1 MIETLIPVPG
11 RLKPIQSGV
20 QLAYASDIY
29 DDVHEKKLSQTLLS
43 INGVIPIIPAY
54 EYRSGLYRP
63 IINGKLADEYDP
75 ASPDFEESEING
87 NSVNYYNTV
96 FVVPAININGNPD
109 WNNLTYYIYNDGW
122 REKTSFER
130 GKIYINIDTYKLYTG
145 DTQNQLVQ
153 NCVTAE
159 DLQYDFNQLYSY
171 CENLD
176 SRLQALEEDEI
187 SSISWSGG
195 SINPSTVSV
204 GGTATLTKGTVVATY
219 TSGRT
224 EDVTDRAE
232 FVTNGDGYIDGTT
245 YHPRSTAGP
254 EDIFPRYGGKS
265 ATNPIMVIVIEQTY
279 TISLTVIHGTKSP
292 DSNLVVNAG
301 GSGGWT
307 IEPEDGYQLPIGVV
321 GAELIG
327 NIVNVTNVQA
337 DNTYIAECQPV
348 ESHLA
353 VQFGHGTSYNDAEW
367 VTVGQLTD
375 NLSVRN
381 ISNTYGEYLFIKYD
395 KRDTVNNLWIDSD
408 IPSSIDLDEPIVDGD
423 YKYRR
428 SEIRGASLAPIDYI
442 INKV

>member
-20 QLAYASDIY
+20 QLTYVSDIY
-29 DDVHEKKLSQTLLS
+29 DDVHEKKLSQTLSS
-43 INGVIPIIPAY
+43 INGVVPIIPAY
-54 EYRSGLYRP
+54 EYRSSLYRP
-63 IINGKLADEYDP
+63 IINGKLVDEYDP

-87 NSVNYYNTV
+87 NSANYYNTV
-96 FVVPAININGNPD
+96 FVVPAININDNPD

-145 DTQNQLVQ
+145 DTQDQLVQ

-204 GGTATLTKGTVVATY
+204 SGTATLTKGTVVATY

-224 EDVTDRAE
+224 EDVTNTAE
-232 FVTNGDGYIDGTT
+232 FVATRGTITNNIY
-245 YHPRSTAGP
+245 TAPATIGNAM
-254 EDIFPRYGGKS
+254 IFPKYGGKS
-265 ATNPIMVIVIEQTY
+265 AGNPLTVTVVERTYLPVYVGAGADYASAVLVNTGKPLTNNMGVTIRTNP
-279 TISLTVIHGTKSP
+279 
-292 DSNLVVNAG
+292 
-301 GSGGWT
+301 
-307 IEPEDGYQLPIGVV
+307 
-321 GAELIG
+321 
-327 NIVNVTNVQA
+327 
-337 DNTYIAECQPV
+337 
-348 ESHLA
+348 
-353 VQFGHGTSYNDAEW
+353 ND
-367 VTVGQLTD
+367 
-375 NLSVRN
+375 
-381 ISNTYGEYLFIKYD
+381 YLFIKVD
-395 KRDTVNNLWIDSD
+395 KRDTVNNLYLNNGFGEQSSYP
-408 IPSSIDLDEPIVDGD
+408 IPLEDAVIDGD
-423 YKYRR
+423 YKYYR
-428 SEIRGASLAPIDYI
+428 SEKRYNAGRVNYI

>member
-20 QLAYASDIY
+20 QLAYVSDIY

-43 INGVIPIIPAY
+43 INDVIPIIPAY
-54 EYRSGLYRP
+54 EYRGGLYRP

-96 FVVPAININGNPD
+96 FMVPAININGNPD

-159 DLQYDFNQLYSY
+159 DLQYNFNQLYSY

-204 GGTATLTKGTVVATY
+204 GGTATLTKGTVIATY

-224 EDVTDRAE
+224 EDVTNTAE
-232 FVTNGDGYIDGTT
+232 FVATRGTIINNT
-245 YHPRSTAGP
+245 YTAPATIGNAM
-254 EDIFPRYGGKS
+254 IFPKYGGKS
-265 ATNPIMVIVIEQTY
+265 AGNPLIVTVIEQTY
-279 TISLTVIHGTKSP
+279 TVSLTVIHGTKTP
-292 DSNLVVNAG
+292 DSDFTVSAGGNAG
-301 GSGGWT
+301 WA
-307 IEPEDGYQLPIGVV
+307 IEPDEGYQLPIGVA

-327 NIVNVTNVQA
+327 NIVNVTDIQA
-337 DNTYIAECQPV
+337 DRTYIAECQPV

-381 ISNTYGEYLFIKYD
+381 ISNAYGEYLFIKYD